1 MNRGGEETRV
11 DGPGVLTERKGVG
24 VATTDDLAALGF
36 TPSSVTAVMLN
47 LPHPDPHGMGPF
59 CRLRVQTT
67 APEEPGVYVWV
78 SDGLVCYVGKAVE
91 GFGLIQ
97 KVKGQ
102 SLGRAY
108 DDYTYCPP
116 SKALKKSQTRSG
128 VNGLL
133 NASLTA
139 GQVVEWWWLVAARP
153 EELEKRLIQRW
164 SPPWNIALRTQ

>member
-1 MNRGGEETRV
+1 M
-11 DGPGVLTERKGVG
+11 
-24 VATTDDLAALGF
+24 ATTDDLVALGF
-36 TPSSVTAVMLN
+36 TASTVIAVKLD
-47 LPHPDPHGMGPF
+47 LPHPDPFRMGPF

-67 APEEPGVYVWV
+67 APQESGVYAWAAA
-78 SDGLVCYVGKAVE
+78 GRVCYVGKAVE

-116 SKALKKSQTRSG
+116 SKALKRSQTRAR

-133 NASLTA
+133 NAAIGA

-153 EELEKRLIQRW
+153 AELEQLLIQRW
-164 SPPWNIALRTQ
+164 SPPWNIALRMYD